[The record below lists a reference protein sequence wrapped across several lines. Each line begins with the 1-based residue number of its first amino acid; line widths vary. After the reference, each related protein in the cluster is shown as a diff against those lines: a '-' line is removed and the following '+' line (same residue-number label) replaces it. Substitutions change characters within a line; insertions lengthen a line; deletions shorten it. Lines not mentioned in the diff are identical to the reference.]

1 MTYIV
6 LLRGINVSGK
16 HKIIMKDFVKTL
28 QDLPEFLTV
37 KSYIQSGNFIVNSSL
52 ENPKKV
58 SEMMHQI
65 IKEIYDYNVA
75 VFSFTIDDFKA
86 IIDAHPYEISDK
98 RNYVAFINEQPA
110 AENIEKLNSKDFG
123 EDAYK
128 IDELA
133 IHLKFGQQYSK
144 SKLNNNYLEQQLK
157 ITSTMRNWNT
167 VQKLMS
173 LAE

>member
-16 HKIIMKDFVKTL
+16 HQIIMKDFVKTL
-28 QDLPEFLTV
+28 QELPEFLTV
-37 KSYIQSGNFIVNSSL
+37 KSYIQSGNFIIDSSL
-52 ENPKKV
+52 ENPKTF
-58 SEMMHQI
+58 SELI
-65 IKEIYDYNVA
+65 YKTIKKIYNYEIA
-75 VFSFTIDDFKA
+75 VFSFSIDVFKA
-86 IIDAHPYEISDK
+86 IINAHPYEISDK
-98 RNYVAFINEQPA
+98 RNYVAFINGLPTT
-110 AENIEKLNSKDFG
+110 ENIEKLSSKDFKD
-123 EDAYK
+123 DAYK
-128 IDELA
+128 IDNQA

-167 VQKLMS
+167 VQKLIS